1 MWRGQMMQRTNAL
14 LGWDTLDAAV
24 EGSTAPRLL
33 LVDDDREL
41 CRMIAEYLTPE
52 GFEVTAI
59 HDGSQ
64 ALATM
69 ESWPCRMMILDV
81 MLPGLSGLE
90 VLRRLRTQCD
100 LPVLMLTARSDDV
113 DRVVGLEM
121 GADDYL
127 PKPFNARELVA
138 RVRSI
143 LRRAQGMHSRT
154 GRLMVGEIMLDRGA
168 RHVTYSGERLAL
180 TGAEFRILEA
190 LMQQAGVVV
199 SREQLVQQALGR
211 RLLPWDRSVDTHIS
225 NLRRKLSQRGG
236 ESLIL
241 SVRGSGYQ
249 LAG

>member
-1 MWRGQMMQRTNAL
+1 MIQHTNAL
-14 LGWDTLDAAV
+14 LGWDAYDATL
-24 EGSTAPRLL
+24 EPGTAPRLM

-41 CRMIAEYLTPE
+41 CRMITEYLAPE

-59 HDGSQ
+59 HDGAQ
-64 ALATM
+64 ALAAM
-69 ESWPCRMMILDV
+69 ENWPCRMMILDV
-81 MLPGLSGLE
+81 VLPGLSGLE
-90 VLRRLRTQCD
+90 VLRRLRSQTD

-143 LRRAQGMHSRT
+143 LRRSHAAPTRT
-154 GRLMVGEIMLDRGA
+154 GRLNVGKIMLDRGA
-168 RHVTYSGERLAL
+168 RHVTYRGESLSL

-190 LMQQAGVVV
+190 LMQQAGIVV
-199 SREQLVQQALGR
+199 SREHLVQQALGR

-225 NLRRKLSQRGG
+225 NLRRKFAQLGG
-236 ESLIL
+236 DALIL

>member
-1 MWRGQMMQRTNAL
+1 MVHRTEAL
-14 LGWDTLDAAV
+14 ISPDPIDPGPPDEAAA
-24 EGSTAPRLL
+24 TRLL
-33 LVDDDREL
+33 IVDDDREL
-41 CRMIAEYLTPE
+41 CRMISEYLAPE
-52 GFEVTAI
+52 GFAVEAI

-64 ALATM
+64 VLATL
-69 ESWPCRMMILDV
+69 ESWQARMVILDV
-81 MLPGLSGLE
+81 MLPGLSGLD
-90 VLRRLRTQCD
+90 VLRRLRAQCD
-100 LPVLMLTARSDDV
+100 LPVLMLTARADDV
-113 DRVVGLEM
+113 DRVVGLEL

-143 LRRAQGMHSRT
+143 LRRAQVVS
-154 GRLMVGEIMLDRGA
+154 GRFGQLRVGRICLDRGS
-168 RHVTYSGERLAL
+168 RYVTYSGERVSL

-190 LMQQAGVVV
+190 LMQQPGGVV
-199 SREQLVQQALGR
+199 SRDQLVQQALGR

-225 NLRRKLSQRGG
+225 NLRRKLAQRGG

>member
-1 MWRGQMMQRTNAL
+1 MAWEMNSNLMMVEPE
-14 LGWDTLDAAV
+14 AA
-24 EGSTAPRLL
+24 TRLL

-41 CRMIAEYLTPE
+41 CRMIAEYLAPE
-52 GFEVTAI
+52 GFAVTAI

-64 ALATM
+64 ALPMM
-69 ESWPCRMMILDV
+69 EKGPVRMMILDV

-90 VLRRLRTQCD
+90 VLRRLRAQCD
-100 LPVLMLTARSDDV
+100 LPVLMLTARGDDV
-113 DRVVGLEM
+113 DRVVGLEL

-127 PKPFNARELVA
+127 AKPFNARELVA

-143 LRRAQGMHSRT
+143 LRRASGMMHRA
-154 GRLMVGEIMLDRGA
+154 GRLAVGQIVLDRSA
-168 RHVTYSGERLAL
+168 RQASFCGEMLSL

-190 LMQQAGVVV
+190 LMQQAGDVV

-236 ESLIL
+236 EALIL

>member
-1 MWRGQMMQRTNAL
+1 MAWEMNQRTNAL
-14 LGWDTLDAAV
+14 GLESFETAA
-24 EGSTAPRLL
+24 EPEAAIRLL

-41 CRMIAEYLTPE
+41 CRMIAEYLAPE
-52 GFEVTAI
+52 GFAVTAI
-59 HDGSQ
+59 HDGAQ
-64 ALATM
+64 ALPTM
-69 ESWPCRMMILDV
+69 ESRPVRMMILDV

-90 VLRRLRTQCD
+90 VLRRLRAQCD
-100 LPVLMLTARSDDV
+100 LPVLMLTARGDDV
-113 DRVVGLEM
+113 DRVVGLEL

-143 LRRAQGMHSRT
+143 LRRAQGISHRA
-154 GRLMVGEIMLDRGA
+154 GRLAVGQITLDRGA
-168 RHVTYSGERLAL
+168 RQASFSGESLAL

-190 LMQQAGVVV
+190 LMQQAGDVV

-225 NLRRKLSQRGG
+225 NLRRKLAQHGG
-236 ESLIL
+236 DALIL

>member
-1 MWRGQMMQRTNAL
+1 M
-14 LGWDTLDAAV
+14 
-24 EGSTAPRLL
+24 

-41 CRMIAEYLTPE
+41 CRMISEYLIPE
-52 GFEVTAI
+52 GFDVTSI

-64 ALATM
+64 ALAAM
-69 ESWPCRMMILDV
+69 QSWPCRMMILDV
-81 MLPGLSGLE
+81 VLPGLSGLE
-90 VLRRLRTQCD
+90 VLRRLRAQTD

-143 LRRAQGMHSRT
+143 LRRSHSTPSRT
-154 GRLMVGEIMLDRGA
+154 GRLMVGKITLDRAA
-168 RHVTYSGERLAL
+168 RIVTYCGDRLSL

-190 LMQQAGVVV
+190 LMQQAGLVV
-199 SREQLVQQALGR
+199 SREHLVQQALGR

-225 NLRRKLSQRGG
+225 NLRRKLAQRGG
-236 ESLIL
+236 GALIL

>member
-1 MWRGQMMQRTNAL
+1 M
-14 LGWDTLDAAV
+14 
-24 EGSTAPRLL
+24 

-41 CRMIAEYLTPE
+41 CRMISEYLAPE

-59 HDGSQ
+59 HDGAQ
-64 ALATM
+64 ALAAV
-69 ESWPCRMMILDV
+69 SNWPCRMMILDV

-90 VLRRLRTQCD
+90 VLRRLRSQCD

-127 PKPFNARELVA
+127 AKPFNARELVA

-143 LRRAQGMHSRT
+143 LRRSQASPTRS
-154 GRLMVGEIMLDRGA
+154 GRLMVGKITLDRGA
-168 RHVTYSGERLAL
+168 RNVTYGGDRLSL

-199 SREQLVQQALGR
+199 SREYLVQQALGR

-225 NLRRKLSQRGG
+225 NLRRKFAQRGG
-236 ESLIL
+236 DALIL